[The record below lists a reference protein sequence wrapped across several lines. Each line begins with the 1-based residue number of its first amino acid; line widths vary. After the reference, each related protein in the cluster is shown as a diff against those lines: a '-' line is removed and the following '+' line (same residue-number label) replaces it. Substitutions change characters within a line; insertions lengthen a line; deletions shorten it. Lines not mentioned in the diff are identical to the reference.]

1 MMRMK
6 KRKTAVFACV
16 IVLFFCAILLGL
28 CWGSYEISVHEVI
41 ATLLGNGTK
50 IQNTAIFGIRLP
62 RILLGIFVAAGL
74 AISGGV
80 LQTMT
85 RNELADPGIIG
96 INAGGATAAVLFI
109 QFQTNAYFSELGT
122 FSIYLLPLMA
132 ISGALAAAFCIYF
145 LSSRK
150 GLKPKRLLLT
160 GIGINAGLNA
170 FITFFMFKG
179 GPGDYNRVMI
189 WTSGSLWGAGWAYV
203 RALVP
208 VILLALCSYSCGS
221 IDFICWN
228 YRLYQTA
235 CAACSKKSC
244 WKRTPGITASCG
256 FDRCSHA
263 DFCRYGRRKFIFTNR
278 NPGGNCGVA
287 GWCTVFC
294 IPDVEGVARIWKQ

>member
-208 VILLALCSYSCGS
+208 VILL
-221 IDFICWN
+221 
-228 YRLYQTA
+228 
-235 CAACSKKSC
+235 
-244 WKRTPGITASCG
+244 
-256 FDRCSHA
+256 
-263 DFCRYGRRKFIFTNR
+263 
-278 NPGGNCGVA
+278 GGA
-287 GWCTVFC
+287 
-294 IPDVEGVARIWKQ
+294 

>member
-1 MMRMK
+1 M
-6 KRKTAVFACV
+6 
-16 IVLFFCAILLGL
+16 
-28 CWGSYEISVHEVI
+28 
-41 ATLLGNGTK
+41 
-50 IQNTAIFGIRLP
+50 
-62 RILLGIFVAAGL
+62 AAGL

-170 FITFFMFKG
+170 FITF
-179 GPGDYNRVMI
+179 
-189 WTSGSLWGAGWAYV
+189 
-203 RALVP
+203 
-208 VILLALCSYSCGS
+208 LCS
-221 IDFICWN
+221 
-228 YRLYQTA
+228 REVL
-235 CAACSKKSC
+235 
-244 WKRTPGITASCG
+244 GITTG
-256 FDRCSHA
+256 
-263 DFCRYGRRKFIFTNR
+263 
-278 NPGGNCGVA
+278 
-287 GWCTVFC
+287 
-294 IPDVEGVARIWKQ
+294 